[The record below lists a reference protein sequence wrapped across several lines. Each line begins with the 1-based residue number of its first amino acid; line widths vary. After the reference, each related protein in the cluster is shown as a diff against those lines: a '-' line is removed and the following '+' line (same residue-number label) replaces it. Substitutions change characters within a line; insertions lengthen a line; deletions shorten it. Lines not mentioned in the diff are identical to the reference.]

1 MRGPLKMLIETTKKG
16 YSIQFDC
23 NENEEL
29 LVTVSKCRLDEKSE
43 IKRSFSTFALAA
55 LKYPEDSITYRIEKM
70 VGELEKQIN
79 SQNASTNEG
88 ENGKQS

>member
-1 MRGPLKMLIETTKKG
+1 MRRPLKTLIETTKKG

-23 NENEEL
+23 DENEEL
-29 LVTVSKCRLDEKSE
+29 LIAVYKCRCDEKSG
-43 IKRSFSTFALAA
+43 IITSFSTSALAA

-70 VGELEKQIN
+70 VEELEKQIN

-88 ENGKQS
+88 EN